1 MRFGPVSAVD
11 ERSRHGSKGLSTAHL
26 TVRPSNGKDRANTYS
41 HRHPQLSKGGQLPA
55 QPAVWNDLVL
65 APPEVMIS
73 WLRNIFTAR
82 STDCAGAVPLCRE
95 IFAHFPVALFRV
107 R

>member
-1 MRFGPVSAVD
+1 M
-11 ERSRHGSKGLSTAHL
+11 
-26 TVRPSNGKDRANTYS
+26 
-41 HRHPQLSKGGQLPA
+41 PA

-82 STDCAGAVPLCRE
+82 STDCAGAVPTMSRNLRLLSRRS
-95 IFAHFPVALFRV
+95 FQRALTAVLRI
-107 R
+107 RRGL

>member
-1 MRFGPVSAVD
+1 M
-11 ERSRHGSKGLSTAHL
+11 
-26 TVRPSNGKDRANTYS
+26 
-41 HRHPQLSKGGQLPA
+41 PA

-73 WLRNIFTAR
+73 WLRNTFTTR

>member
-1 MRFGPVSAVD
+1 M
-11 ERSRHGSKGLSTAHL
+11 
-26 TVRPSNGKDRANTYS
+26 
-41 HRHPQLSKGGQLPA
+41 PA

-82 STDCAGAVPLCRE
+82 STDCAGAVPAMPRNLRSLSRRC
-95 IFAHFPVALFRV
+95 FPRALRAV
-107 R
+107 SRIRRGR